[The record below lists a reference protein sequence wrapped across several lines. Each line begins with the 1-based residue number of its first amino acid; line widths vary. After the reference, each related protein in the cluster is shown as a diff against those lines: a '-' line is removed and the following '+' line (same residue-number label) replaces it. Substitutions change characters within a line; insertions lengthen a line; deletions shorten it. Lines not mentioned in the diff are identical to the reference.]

1 MIKIIVA
8 MNQHRT
14 IGLNGSMP
22 WHNKEDLK
30 HFRATTLNQKV
41 VMGRKTFEGLPTKLD
56 QREIYV
62 VTRSKSFEN
71 AIPNLM
77 AFLKENEHSNEDIFI
92 AGGGEIYAQSLP
104 FAHELIISYIPN
116 DVVGDTFFP
125 DFSDLEFKIK
135 NQVEY
140 STFKQVTYERI

>member
-8 MNQHRT
+8 MNNHRT

-22 WHNKEDLK
+22 WHNKEDLQ
-30 HFRATTLNQKV
+30 HFRKSTLNQKV
-41 VMGRKTFEGLPTKLD
+41 VMGRKTFEGLPKKLD
-56 QREIYV
+56 NREIYV
-62 VTRSKSFEN
+62 VTRNASIEN
-71 AIPNLM
+71 AIPDLR
-77 AFLKENEHSNEDIFI
+77 AFLMQHQESSEDIFI

-116 DVVGDTFFP
+116 DVIGDTFFP